1 MGNKVK
7 VAVRMV
13 RKVKRDLIHRVAG
26 VPWMDV
32 QPQDR
37 FLFSWPRS
45 GNTWLRHIVY
55 HATMRGEVSG
65 FAALENA
72 SPTIDALEFRK
83 RLAWMKPLP
92 GGLRFFKSHLPYS
105 EYFLKGKV
113 VYIVRDGRDSTIS
126 YYDYFRHIHRYQGS
140 FDDFL
145 TKTLAGRVRY
155 GSWAHNAGSWVAHRG
170 HPNLLLIR
178 FEDMRADPVG
188 TAAQIFAFCGLELSA
203 EQVEAAVADSSLD
216 KVHQTFRTFRS
227 ARKTQFSGGVNSADE
242 ADEVQPAG
250 EKPAPRGWRNV
261 FTPEQ
266 NRRFVA
272 KAGPLLEQLGYDL
285 D

>member
-1 MGNKVK
+1 MIGNKVK
-7 VAVRMV
+7 VALRNA

-55 HATMRGEVSG
+55 HATTQGDVSG

-83 RLAWMKPLP
+83 RLSRMKPAP
-92 GGLRFFKSHLPYS
+92 GGLRFFKSHLPHAP
-105 EYFLKGKV
+105 YFLNGKV

-145 TKTLAGRVRY
+145 KKTLAGRVRY
-155 GSWAHNAGSWVAHRG
+155 GSWADNAGSWVAHRD
-170 HPNLLLIR
+170 HPNMLLIR

-188 TAAQIFAFCGLELSA
+188 TATQVFRFCNLDLSA
-203 EQVEAAVADSSLD
+203 AQVEAAVSKSSLD

-227 ARKTQFSGGVNSADE
+227 ARKTQFTGGVNTGEQADE
-242 ADEVQPAG
+242 TA

-266 NRRFVA
+266 NRLFVA
-272 KAGPLLEQLGYDL
+272 KAGPLLEQLGYEL